1 LGNSCSCSNSWSMHT
16 QRKLRVPQGFLPFL
30 EKASSVLVFQYKQG
44 QKTEPYS
51 LIHSFGPFYPCMIK
65 AQRMVTTSHIWSL
78 GKVVKLTH

>member
-65 AQRMVTTSHIWSL
+65 AQRRVTTSHIWSL
-78 GKVVKLTH
+78 GKVVKLTR